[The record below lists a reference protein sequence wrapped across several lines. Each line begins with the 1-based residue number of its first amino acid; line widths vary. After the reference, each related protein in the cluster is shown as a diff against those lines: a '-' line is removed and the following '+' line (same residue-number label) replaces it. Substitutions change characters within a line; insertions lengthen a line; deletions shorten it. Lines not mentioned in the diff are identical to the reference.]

1 MLLCRWCEVAVC
13 CSVCCRAWCVCRSR
27 WNQIKYH
34 ILTYGVSPPP
44 LQTVVIAT
52 VAPMER
58 SVEET
63 VSTLAFADRAKRV
76 MVKARVNEVVNETL
90 LLEKAREE
98 ISRLQLE
105 LRHAR

>member
-1 MLLCRWCEVAVC
+1 
-13 CSVCCRAWCVCRSR
+13 
-27 WNQIKYH
+27 
-34 ILTYGVSPPP
+34 
-44 LQTVVIAT
+44 
-52 VAPMER
+52 MER

>member
-27 WNQIKYH
+27 WNQIIYH
-34 ILTYGVSPPP
+34 IHTRVSPPP

-76 MVKARVNEVVNETL
+76 MVKARVNEVVNESL

>member
-1 MLLCRWCEVAVC
+1 MLPRV
-13 CSVCCRAWCVCRSR
+13 CVCVCVLVADE
-27 WNQIKYH
+27 IKSYY
-34 ILTYGVSPPP
+34 ILKYSHTVS
-44 LQTVVIAT
+44 LLLLFFQTVVIAT